1 MQTALAR
8 VTRLVSNRKSY
19 AAALT
24 PTILALG
31 TLFSNWIS
39 SDVFDATE
47 LKIAAGGLAVAAA
60 TGVVT
65 WLTSAGDAEVEIIPG
80 SLEATEGTLL
90 PETWEVEEPGDE
102 PPPTQITPSSVPPTI

>member
-47 LKIAAGGLAVAAA
+47 LKIAAGGLAVAVA

-65 WLTSAGDAEVEIIPG
+65 WLTGAGEAEVEIIPG
-80 SLEATEGTLL
+80 SLEEFATSAF

-102 PPPTQITPSSVPPTI
+102 PPPTEIAPSSVPPTI